1 MMATLFPLKSNLIK
15 ELPFIGSKVTPT
27 NLKDTFL
34 IEHSQ
39 SCADLLDLPENYW
52 QLPEFTSVLSGESLA
67 ADVECVA
74 QVYAGHQFGQYVP
87 QLGDGRALSLGEI
100 TNNSGHTYDIQL
112 KGAGLTPYSRM
123 GDGRAVLRSS
133 IREFLASEAMA
144 ALGIPTTRALSL
156 VGSDEDVYREHVE
169 KGAIVA
175 RVAQS
180 HIRFGHFE
188 YWYHQGKM
196 DELTQL
202 ANYCIDKFY
211 PVARQQENPY
221 LTMFEH
227 IIARTAKLIAKWQ
240 AHGFAHGVMNTD
252 NMSIIG
258 LTIDYGPFGFLD
270 DYNPG
275 FICNHSDHSGRYAFD
290 QQPSIGLWNL
300 NALAVTFSSWLSAEE
315 ITTALQSYEP
325 ILVEHYL
332 SIMQHKLGL
341 SDWLE
346 KDQALLGRLLAI
358 MAAQKADYSLS
369 FRHLNSIKLSDMNNQ
384 ECSQFLSLFNQP
396 EVIKE
401 WLVAYRQRLATNG
414 YSAAERIDVQNNHN
428 ALYILRNYLAQ
439 AAIQQAELHSYDML
453 HRLKHVLSTPFTEQE
468 NTDMFAQSAP
478 QWGKELSISCSS

>member
-1 MMATLFPLKSNLIK
+1 MIMTSLFSLKSSFD
-15 ELPFIGSKVTPT
+15 ELPFIGRVVNPT
-27 NLKDTFL
+27 ILKDSFL
-34 IEHSQ
+34 ICHSR
-39 SCADLLDLPENYW
+39 SCANLLDLPENYW
-52 QLPEFTSVLSGESLA
+52 QFPEFKSTLSGEDLA
-67 ADVECVA
+67 DDVKCVA

-87 QLGDGRALSLGEI
+87 KLGDGRAMSLGEI
-100 TNNSGHTYDIQL
+100 ANEARQTYEIQL

-156 VGSDEDVYREHVE
+156 VGSDENVYREHVE

-211 PVARQQENPY
+211 PDARQQKNPY
-221 LTMFEH
+221 LSMFEQ
-227 IIARTAKLIAKWQ
+227 IIARTATLIAKWQ

-270 DYNPG
+270 DYEPG

-300 NALAVTFSSWLSAEE
+300 NALAITFSSWLSAEE
-315 ITTALQSYEP
+315 ITKALQSYEP

-332 SIMQHKLGL
+332 NIMQNKLGL
-341 SDWLE
+341 CDWLE
-346 KDQALLGRLLAI
+346 KDQALLGRLLTI
-358 MAAQKADYSLS
+358 MASQRADYSLS
-369 FRHLNSIKLSDMNNQ
+369 FRYLNRIIVSDINN
-384 ECSQFLSLFNQP
+384 EHCVDFIALFKEP

-414 YSAAERIDVQNNHN
+414 YSDDERTEVQNSSN
-428 ALYILRNYLAQ
+428 ALYLLRNYLAQ
-439 AAIQQAELHSYDML
+439 QAIEQAELQSYDML
-453 HRLKHVLSTPFTEQE
+453 NQLNHVLTNPFSEQKSAA
-468 NTDMFAQSAP
+468 MFAQAPP